1 MRPCIW
7 ALATAETRVA
17 AHVAPISR
25 MEAHVMERKGEPGE
39 ARLHYDQRAQ
49 ECGKL
54 WGPLTVCAAPAPSD
68 RAKKPGRSACPAQSL
83 SHPYAG
89 AGG

>member
-17 AHVAPISR
+17 APVAPISR

-39 ARLHYDQRAQ
+39 ARLHYDQRAE

-54 WGPLTVCAAPAPSD
+54 GGRLRCAPRLRHLIEPRNRGAP
-68 RAKKPGRSACPAQSL
+68 PARPNL
-83 SHPYAG
+83 SHIHTRG
-89 AGG
+89 RGG